1 MFFLEFLENFQ
12 NTYVKEQSYFHVV
25 GALEEMDR
33 LLKDLIRSALS
44 LEIHNICKFKPFE
57 LLLRCSIW
65 SSDTKKHQKLYY
77 RYFPPDVSE

>member
-44 LEIHNICKFKPFE
+44 LEIHNICKFN
-57 LLLRCSIW
+57 LL
-65 SSDTKKHQKLYY
+65 SSSLGLQFGLLILKKHQKLYY
-77 RYFPPDVSE
+77 HYFPPDVPE

>member
-33 LLKDLIRSALS
+33 LLKDLIRSA
-44 LEIHNICKFKPFE
+44 
-57 LLLRCSIW
+57 
-65 SSDTKKHQKLYY
+65 
-77 RYFPPDVSE
+77 